1 MFVLSG
7 CELEFQ
13 FNFLLLLNALVS
25 TKAASYCLVIWNALR
40 ATVRVP
46 EIVFKHSLC
55 CHCLWVVV
63 VRIGSV
69 LRERERERDVLCIH
83 FVFVTNVFD
92 LSTCLN
98 YL

>member
-13 FNFLLLLNALVS
+13 FSFLLLLNALVS
-25 TKAASYCLVIWNALR
+25 TKAASYCLVIWNDLR
-40 ATVRVP
+40 ATVDVS

-63 VRIGSV
+63 FRLGSV
-69 LRERERERDVLCIH
+69 VRERDVLCIH
-83 FVFVTNVFD
+83 LVFVI
-92 LSTCLN
+92 STCLN